1 MVKWDFLN
9 IDLSQPSVREG
20 KVLLPEPSAHHP
32 SVALPDTRKPLS
44 SKKVLR
50 VPYFLVIFKALPK
63 KKSVNDRK
71 TLQTKLIIGGYST
84 L

>member
-32 SVALPDTRKPLS
+32 SVALPDTRKSLS

-63 KKSVNDRK
+63 KICK
-71 TLQTKLIIGGYST
+71 
-84 L
+84 

>member
-32 SVALPDTRKPLS
+32 SVALPDTRKPLR

-63 KKSVNDRK
+63 NDRK